1 MAVGTKRGEFVILDL
16 RRRPAVLH
24 CSASAHEGSALRS
37 ISCDSATD
45 TLTTAGADGLVK
57 VWRLS
62 NPRHLLATFRSD
74 AIGSY
79 GNRTAVAA
87 SIAAAALFR
96 GNQSAAVAAA
106 SRPGI
111 SEVVTL
117 PPACLTNTANNG
129 EIEGLNLLTTRFLA
143 CGVDGCLQLC
153 SVTPRP
159 EPIWLNNL

>member
-1 MAVGTKRGEFVILDL
+1 MILFNQ
-16 RRRPAVLH
+16 
-24 CSASAHEGSALRS
+24 
-37 ISCDSATD
+37 
-45 TLTTAGADGLVK
+45 K

-62 NPRHLLATFRSD
+62 NPRNLLSTFRSD
-74 AIGSY
+74 ALSVH
-79 GNRTAVAA
+79 GNRTTAAA

-111 SEVVTL
+111 SEVLAL
-117 PPACLTNTANNG
+117 PPSSVASITNDDTG
-129 EIEGLNLLTTRFLA
+129 GFNLLTTRFLA

-159 EPIWLNNL
+159 EPIWLNE